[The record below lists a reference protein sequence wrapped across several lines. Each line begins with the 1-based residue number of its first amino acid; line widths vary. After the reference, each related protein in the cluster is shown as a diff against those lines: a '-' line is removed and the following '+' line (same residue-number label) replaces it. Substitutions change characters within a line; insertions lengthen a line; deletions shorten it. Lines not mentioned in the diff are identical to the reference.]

1 MKSRSSLCIFGEKSF
16 PAPGQ
21 PAMDLRLLQVTD
33 DDLPLIEHWL
43 HADHVRSAWGDPA
56 ANFRLL
62 SEPPASGSW
71 RAVIAADGRK
81 VGLVLWQHPTRE
93 ELDAAGLVDIPTS
106 VIDIDI
112 MIGELA
118 AWGRRLGSGAITLVA
133 EAALSD
139 PTVPFVMACARLDNL
154 ASQRAFA
161 RAGFRQD
168 REFDDGPDG
177 RYVLLVRYR
186 QAVQIA

>member
-1 MKSRSSLCIFGEKSF
+1 MN
-16 PAPGQ
+16 
-21 PAMDLRLLQVTD
+21 LRLLEVTD
-33 DDLPLIEHWL
+33 DDLPLVEQWL

-71 RAVIAADGRK
+71 RAIIEADGRK

-93 ELDAAGLVDIPTS
+93 ELDVAGLADIPTS
-106 VIDIDI
+106 VVDIDI
-112 MIGELA
+112 MIGEFDAL
-118 AWGRRLGSGAITLVA
+118 GRGLGSGAISLVA
-133 EAALSD
+133 EVVLSD
-139 PTVPFVMACARLDNL
+139 PTAPFVMACARLDNL

-168 REFDDGPDG
+168 REFDDVPDG
-177 RYVLLVRYR
+177 RYVLMVRHR
-186 QAVQIA
+186 QEVQIA